1 MTKKAKR
8 IPKRI
13 GGVKLP
19 KELREKGEALLDRGE
34 ALLAQANTPAGR
46 EVLTAGLTMAA
57 AAASAAIVNA
67 GRERAKAAEA
77 AAAPEPAAPPTPPT
91 PPSSPPQ
98 GTPQG
103 TQRTPDPQVIADA
116 LTQAA
121 EQVLGRL
128 FGGKKA

>member
-1 MTKKAKR
+1 MAKKTKR
-8 IPKRI
+8 IPKTI

-19 KELREKGEALLDRGE
+19 KELRQKGEALLDRGE

-77 AAAPEPAAPPTPPT
+77 AAAPEPAAPPTPPS
-91 PPSSPPQ
+91 PPPQ

>member
-1 MTKKAKR
+1 
-8 IPKRI
+8 
-13 GGVKLP
+13 
-19 KELREKGEALLDRGE
+19 LLDRGE

-67 GRERAKAAEA
+67 GRERAKAADA
-77 AAAPEPAAPPTPPT
+77 AAAPEPAAPHT
-91 PPSSPPQ
+91 PPSPPPQ
-98 GTPQG
+98 GAPQG

-121 EQVLGRL
+121 EQVLGRF
-128 FGGKKA
+128 FGGKKV